1 MEIKGL
7 PPRSLILVGSR
18 KDNFFDENYKP
29 RNLTCNKLREV
40 GSISLESRMQ
50 VEKKSYFVDFIDKCI
65 EWKPENRMTPY

>member
-29 RNLTCNKLREV
+29 KKLESGKVREV

-50 VEKKSYFVDFIDKCI
+50 VEERSYFVDFIDRCI
-65 EWKPENRMTPY
+65 DWKPENRMTPY

>member
-18 KDNFFDENYKP
+18 KVSFFDENYKP
-29 RNLTCNKLREV
+29 RKSTSKNLREV
-40 GSISLESRMQ
+40 GSITLESRMQ
-50 VEKKSYFVDFIDKCI
+50 IEKKSYFVDFIDKCI